1 MVPSQRICFHL
12 GQMGVDPLDSQGEGV
27 GQGLLIQLEEIQT
40 EPGRVVHIQKLKQT
54 LLHDEGP
61 HVNRATNCHLR

>member
-1 MVPSQRICFHL
+1 MVPSQGICLHL
-12 GQMGVDPLDSQGEGV
+12 GQMGVDPLDCQGEGV

-40 EPGRVVHIQKLKQT
+40 EPWRVVHIQKLKQT

-61 HVNRATNCHLR
+61 HVN